1 MDVKRAVIKSDY
13 QVITGHVD
21 KSSKAINPK
30 FEKKNTLIQFEGWR
44 VLSKGF
50 L

>member
-1 MDVKRAVIKSDY
+1 MGVKRAVIKSDY

-30 FEKKNTLIQFEGWR
+30 FEKNTLIQFEGWR
-44 VLSKGF
+44 VISEGF

>member
-30 FEKKNTLIQFEGWR
+30 FEKKIP
-44 VLSKGF
+44 
-50 L
+50 